1 MITGGAGFVGSHLAK
16 KLDKQG
22 YKLVIVDNL
31 RVGKRSNLKDL
42 KNATFHQ
49 VDIGNQKELSK
60 VFNREKQIDAV
71 IHLAAMH
78 YIPDCNKNVRETY
91 RTNVTGTRNLIFLMN
106 EHKIC
111 RLLFASSAAV
121 YKPNNKPLCEK
132 SELGPVDIYGTTKLI
147 AENLILRMCK
157 LFDIDYTI
165 FRLFNVCGKG
175 DLVPHLIPNI
185 IKQVKKTNKVSLGNM
200 DSKRD
205 FVRKEDVADAFIL
218 ALKNKASFNQI
229 FNIGTGVS
237 LSVKEVFDYIKS
249 YSKKDLELNIA
260 DDRKRSVDANILNA
274 NASKLQAQLG
284 WSAKNNVVDFIKQEF
299 EG

>member
-16 KLDKQG
+16 KLDKHG

-31 RVGKRSNLKDL
+31 RVGKKSNLKDL

-106 EHKIC
+106 EHKIS